1 MERGERGWPGGTG
14 DAWCKIQHPQTFG
27 LHLRSLAHIFVC
39 TYAVQVEK
47 GERLCI
53 RLSLEEMEELRGLA
67 ARARLSVSE
76 LIRQWIRLG
85 ELPVRTSARE

>member
-1 MERGERGWPGGTG
+1 MG
-14 DAWCKIQHPQTFG
+14 DPHRKIEHSQTFG
-27 LHLRSLAHIFVC
+27 LHLRSLAHILVC
-39 TYAVQVEK
+39 TYAVHVDK

-76 LIRQWIRLG
+76 LIRQWIRVG
-85 ELPVRTSARE
+85 ELPVKEQGLQREK